1 LVSETTPDAADAG
14 GVQPQGTSGLALAGT
29 GIAVGIAG
37 LLLGTSALMPG
48 LGLWDTG
55 ELQTVGPV
63 LGTAHPTGF
72 PAWVVLGW
80 LASVVLGPVG
90 EPALRMNVLSAILL
104 GVAGGA
110 TAVAAGRLSGRWAL
124 GAAAGF
130 GLVATPI
137 AWRIG
142 TRADVH
148 ALHLA
153 LVAVLI
159 ALLVEWAH
167 RQRTGSPTA
176 TRWLVAV
183 AVVVGVA
190 LANHRL
196 TVFLLPGI
204 AAYVAVVDPAILR
217 RPRVL
222 LGLPALALAVAAVLY
237 LELPLRAGPL
247 RAPLVYGAPETW
259 EGFWY
264 VVLGVQFGGAFTS
277 PLEDPGR
284 LIGELSRLLA
294 GQLGPLA
301 GLLLPA
307 AVATVVRR
315 PTYALLTIPGA
326 LATWLFATSY
336 ENADIER
343 YYLGPAVF
351 AWTWLAVGAG
361 ALLDL
366 LMAAVRGSVEGG
378 AGRRRWVAPA
388 AAAGAA
394 VLLVGPSI
402 MALPSRH
409 DRLDGGGDIVGRA
422 WLEGAIETLEPDA
435 VVVSWW
441 SYSTPLWY
449 AQHVEGRISGIW
461 VVDDRTRLDEDLGS
475 IYDVIDAQL
484 GRRPVY
490 AVRVE
495 PSDLAGLVRR
505 YRLESL
511 PMPMGQSLT
520 RILGPRMDP

>member
-1 LVSETTPDAADAG
+1 MVSDPSPEPTDARGPGQERPSGRALAVAG
-14 GVQPQGTSGLALAGT
+14 LAVGVLGLALGAT
-29 GIAVGIAG
+29 AI
-37 LLLGTSALMPG
+37 LPG

-80 LASVVLGPVG
+80 LASVLLGPVG
-90 EPALRMNVLSAILL
+90 EPALRMNVLSAVLL

-110 TAVAAGRLSGRWAL
+110 TTVAAGRLSSHWAL
-124 GAAAGF
+124 GAAAGV

-153 LVAVLI
+153 LVAVLV
-159 ALLVEWAH
+159 ALLVEWAQRH
-167 RQRTGSPTA
+167 RDGAPTA
-176 TRWLVAV
+176 ARWLVA
-183 AVVVGVA
+183 ASVVVGVA

-196 TVFLLPGI
+196 IVFLLPGV
-204 AAYVAVVDPAILR
+204 AAYVVLVDRGILR
-217 RPRVL
+217 RPRLL
-222 LGLPALALAVAAVLY
+222 LGLPVLALAVAALLY
-237 LELPLRAGPL
+237 LELPLRAGPF

-277 PLEDPGR
+277 PLGDPARFVDELGR
-284 LIGELSRLLA
+284 FLS

-301 GLLLPA
+301 PLLLPSVVA
-307 AVATVVRR
+307 AAVRR
-315 PTYALLTIPGA
+315 PAYALLTVPA
-326 LATWLFATSY
+326 AAATWLFATSY
-336 ENADIER
+336 DNADIQR

-351 AWTWLAVGAG
+351 AWTWLAIGAG
-361 ALLDL
+361 VVVDL
-366 LMAAVRGSVEGG
+366 LVAVLRGEGG
-378 AGRRRWVAPA
+378 GGGRGRRLVAPVVA
-388 AAAGAA
+388 AAAAA
-394 VLLVGPSI
+394 LLVLPSVV
-402 MALPSRH
+402 ALPSRH
-409 DRLDGGGDIVGRA
+409 DRVEGGEDVVGRA
-422 WLEGAIETLEPDA
+422 WLEGAIEVLEPDA

-449 AQHVEGRISGIW
+449 AQHVEGRIPGVW

-475 IYDVIDAQL
+475 IYDVIDAHL

-520 RILGPRMDP
+520 RILEPRTDP